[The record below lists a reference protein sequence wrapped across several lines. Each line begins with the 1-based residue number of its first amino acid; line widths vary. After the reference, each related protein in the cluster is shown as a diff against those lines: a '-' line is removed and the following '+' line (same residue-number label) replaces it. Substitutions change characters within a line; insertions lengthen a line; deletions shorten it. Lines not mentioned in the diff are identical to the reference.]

1 MLINT
6 LIIYNL
12 YMKSLL
18 TFCLIFI
25 STNILAELKIKLDQE
40 IEELMP
46 KVIEWRHDIHQH
58 PELGNREFRTSKKIE
73 EHLVS
78 LGIEVETKIAY
89 TGLVGLIKGGKP
101 GPTIALR
108 ADMDALPV
116 EEKTGLPFASK
127 VRTTYLGND
136 VGVMHACG
144 HDAHVAILMGVA
156 EFLAKNKSDIKGN
169 IMLLSLIHI

>member
-1 MLINT
+1 MLIKT

-46 KVIEWRHDIHQH
+46 KVIEWRHDIHQY

-89 TGLVGLIKGGKP
+89 TG
-101 GPTIALR
+101 
-108 ADMDALPV
+108 
-116 EEKTGLPFASK
+116 
-127 VRTTYLGND
+127 
-136 VGVMHACG
+136 
-144 HDAHVAILMGVA
+144 
-156 EFLAKNKSDIKGN
+156 
-169 IMLLSLIHI
+169 

>member
-1 MLINT
+1 MLIKT

-46 KVIEWRHDIHQH
+46 KVIEWRHDIHQY

-89 TGLVGLIKGGKP
+89 TGLVG
-101 GPTIALR
+101 
-108 ADMDALPV
+108 
-116 EEKTGLPFASK
+116 
-127 VRTTYLGND
+127 
-136 VGVMHACG
+136 
-144 HDAHVAILMGVA
+144 
-156 EFLAKNKSDIKGN
+156 
-169 IMLLSLIHI
+169 